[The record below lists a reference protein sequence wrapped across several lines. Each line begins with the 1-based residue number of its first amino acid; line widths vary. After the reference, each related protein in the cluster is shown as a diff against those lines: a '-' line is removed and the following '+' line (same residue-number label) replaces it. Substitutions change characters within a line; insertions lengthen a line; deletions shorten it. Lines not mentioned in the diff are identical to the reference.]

1 MRSSISFP
9 YGTAKP
15 TATKALVAAALT
27 ALLVGGFAGPSVADD
42 KSDLRDQRNGVSG
55 RIGSAQGNV
64 SESTKELK
72 AAQAKLDAAQ
82 AELSSAQ
89 AVLGETRAQ
98 LAVAKAEDE
107 RLQAEL
113 EATQAKLDA
122 AVAKL
127 EKSEKDLKKSET
139 EVEAFTVQSV
149 QQGDRGMRA
158 FGGLLTGEKPSDF
171 TEQISI
177 NTSVGDAQLAKMQ
190 GLDATRVVLKLK
202 RDEVEELRNQ
212 VKAQREQAAANLQ
225 QQEVLEAAASAQAA
239 SVAELVDKQAGA
251 AKAADSALQSDL
263 GVLQELESE
272 RNRLNNRLAAIA
284 ARELAEAR
292 ARAAAKAQQNSGGGG
307 GGGGGGSS
315 NSGGSSG
322 GDGGGTLSRPVG
334 GPTTSQYGMRLHP
347 VTGVF
352 KLHDGMDFG
361 VGCGT
366 PIRAAASGTII
377 ERYFNAG
384 YGNRV
389 IVNNGVKRGQ
399 SVITTYNHMSRFAS
413 KGPGS
418 KVRRGEVIGYVGSTG
433 YSTGCHLHF
442 MVIANGSTTN
452 PAGWL

>member
-1 MRSSISFP
+1 MRSSI
-9 YGTAKP
+9 TAKP

-42 KSDLRDQRNGVSG
+42 KSDLREQRNGVSG

-98 LAVAKAEDE
+98 LAVAKAEDA

-113 EATQAKLDA
+113 EATEAKLDA

-127 EKSEKDLKKSET
+127 EKSEKELKASEAD
-139 EVEAFTVQSV
+139 VESFTVQSV
-149 QQGDRGMRA
+149 QQGDSGMRA

-190 GLDATRVVLKLK
+190 ELDATRVVLKLK
-202 RDEVEELRNQ
+202 RDEVQELRNQ
-212 VKAQREQAAANLQ
+212 VKAQREQAAANLK
-225 QQEVLEAAASAQAA
+225 QQEELEAAAAAQAA

-292 ARAAAKAQQNSGGGG
+292 ARARANQNNGG

-315 NSGGSSG
+315 SGGSSG

-347 VTGVF
+347 VTGVY

-377 ERYFNAG
+377 EQYFNGG

-389 IVNNGVKRGQ
+389 IMNNGVKRGK
-399 SVITTYNHMSRFAS
+399 SVITTYNHLSRFA
-413 KGPGS
+413 
-418 KVRRGEVIGYVGSTG
+418 RGAGARVNRGDVIGYVGSTG

>member
-1 MRSSISFP
+1 MRSSII
-9 YGTAKP
+9 ARP
-15 TATKALVAAALT
+15 TATKALVAASLT
-27 ALLVGGFAGPSVADD
+27 ALLIGGFSAPSNADD
-42 KSDLRDQRNGVSG
+42 KSDLREQRNGVSG
-55 RIGSAQGNV
+55 RIGSAQGEV
-64 SESTKELK
+64 AESTKELK

-98 LAVAKAEDE
+98 LAVAKAEDA

-113 EATQAKLDA
+113 EATQARLDA

-127 EKSEKDLKKSET
+127 ARSEKELAASEA

-149 QQGDRGMRA
+149 QQGDSGMRA

-177 NTSVGDAQLAKMQ
+177 STSVGDAQLATMQ
-190 GLDATRVVLKLK
+190 ELDATRVVLKLK
-202 RDEVEELRNQ
+202 RDEVEKLRNQ
-212 VKAQREQAAANLQ
+212 VKAQREEAAANLR
-225 QQEVLEAAASAQAA
+225 QQEELEAAAAAQAA
-239 SVAELVDKQAGA
+239 SVADLVAKQAGA
-251 AKAADSALQSDL
+251 KKAADSALQSDL

-272 RNRLNNRLAAIA
+272 RSRLNNRLAAIA

-292 ARAAAKAQQNSGGGG
+292 ARAQAQQNSGGGG

-315 NSGGSSG
+315 SGGSSG
-322 GDGGGTLSRPVG
+322 GDGGGTLTRPVS
-334 GPTTSQYGMRLHP
+334 GPTTSPYGMRLHP
-347 VTGVF
+347 VTGVY
-352 KLHDGMDFG
+352 KLHDGLDFG
-361 VGCGT
+361 VACGT

-377 ERYFNAG
+377 EQYFNAG

-389 IVNNGVKRGQ
+389 IINNGVKRGQ
-399 SVITTYNHMSRFAS
+399 SVITTYNHLSRYA
-413 KGPGS
+413 KGAGARVS
-418 KVRRGEVIGYVGSTG
+418 RGEVIGYVGSTG